1 MTLAE
6 VVAAPSIDGAFLDDP
21 YPTYRAWREEGAL
34 LWSDDF
40 FGGAWLLTR
49 HADVELALRDPA
61 LSAQRTGGW
70 VMAAA
75 EQGRD
80 ELRPFQSL
88 FARAMLFLD
97 APDHGRLRQILM
109 PSFRSDALA
118 PMQAWLDATVD
129 EQVRGLELEFDF
141 MAQIARPLPAR
152 VIGRLMGLDP
162 TLDATFMRWCE
173 DIAVFIGA
181 AQPEHAQLLRAQR
194 SLLEMTAY
202 FERELFPW
210 RRQRPGD
217 DLVSRLLAAEAQGQI
232 ESSLELLAQCAMLLF
247 AGYETTRNLLGNGVH
262 ALLAH
267 PDQWQRLC
275 ERPELS
281 GNAVRELLRFDSP
294 VQWTGRRASRA
305 MTLCGQPIRRGDL
318 ILPLI
323 GAANRD
329 PARHEDPDRLNIERS
344 TPGALSFGSGAHVC
358 IGAALTQ
365 MEAQAVLRAL
375 VTHQPGLHLR
385 QQPVRN
391 RNPLYR
397 GWTSLPM
404 GTEAHTTVH
413 LH

>member
-6 VVAAPSIDGAFLDDP
+6 AVTAPSIDEAFLDNP
-21 YPTYRAWREEGAL
+21 YPAYQAWREEGAM
-34 LWSDDF
+34 LWSDGF

-49 HADVELALRDPA
+49 HADVEAALRDPA

-75 EQGRD
+75 QQGRA

-109 PSFRSDALA
+109 PTFRPDALA
-118 PMQAWLDATVD
+118 PLQSWLDTTVAERVRALD
-129 EQVRGLELEFDF
+129 EPFDF

-152 VIGRLMGLDP
+152 VIGHLMDVDP
-162 TLDATFMRWCE
+162 ALDATFMRWCD

-202 FERELFPW
+202 FERELLPW
-210 RRQRPGD
+210 RRQHLGN
-217 DLVSRLLAAEAQGQI
+217 DLVSRLLQAEAQGQI
-232 ESSLELLAQCAMLLF
+232 ESGLELLAQCAMLLF
-247 AGYETTRNLLGNGVH
+247 AGFETTRNLLGNGLH
-262 ALLAH
+262 ALLSH
-267 PDQWQRLC
+267 PGQWRLLC
-275 ERPELS
+275 QQPELA

-294 VQWTGRRASRA
+294 VQWTGRRATRA
-305 MTLCGQPIRRGDL
+305 MTLCGQAVQRGDL

-323 GAANRD
+323 GSANRD
-329 PARHEDPDRLNIERS
+329 PARHSNPDALQIDRAN
-344 TPGALSFGSGAHVC
+344 PGALSFGSGAHIC

-365 MEAQAVLRAL
+365 METQAVLRAL
-375 VTHQPGLHLR
+375 AVHKPGLELDGV
-385 QQPVRN
+385 PLRN

-397 GWTSLPM
+397 GLATLPLRV
-404 GTEAHTTVH
+404 A
-413 LH
+413 

>member
-6 VVAAPSIDGAFLDDP
+6 AVAAPSIDEAFLDDP
-21 YPTYRAWREEGAL
+21 YPAYQAWREEGAM

-49 HADVELALRDPA
+49 HADVEAALRDPS

-75 EQGRD
+75 QQGRA

-97 APDHGRLRQILM
+97 APDHGRLRRILM
-109 PSFRSDALA
+109 PAFRPEALA
-118 PMQAWLDATVD
+118 QLQAWLDATVAERVSALD
-129 EQVRGLELEFDF
+129 GAFDF

-152 VIGRLMGLDP
+152 VIGRLMDVDP
-162 TLDATFMRWCE
+162 TLDTTFMRWCD

-202 FERELFPW
+202 FERELLPW
-210 RRQRPGD
+210 RRQHLGD
-217 DLVSRLLAAEAQGQI
+217 DLVSRLLQAESEGQI

-247 AGYETTRNLLGNGVH
+247 AGYETTRNLLGNGLH
-262 ALLAH
+262 ALLSH
-267 PDQWQRLC
+267 PGQWRLLC
-275 ERPELS
+275 QQPELA

-294 VQWTGRRASRA
+294 VQWTGRRATRA
-305 MTLCGQPIRRGDL
+305 MTLCGQPVQRGDL

-323 GAANRD
+323 GSANRD
-329 PARHEDPDRLNIERS
+329 PDRHSDPDTLQIDRAN
-344 TPGALSFGSGAHVC
+344 PGALSFGSGAHIC

-365 MEAQAVLRAL
+365 MEAQTVLRAL
-375 VTHQPGLHLR
+375 AVHQPGLVLEGT
-385 QQPVRN
+385 PVRN
-391 RNPLYR
+391 GNPLYR
-397 GWTSLPM
+397 GL
-404 GTEAHTTVH
+404 AALH
-413 LH
+413 LRGAISAAVT

>member
-6 VVAAPSIDGAFLDDP
+6 AVTAPSIDEAFLDNP
-21 YPTYRAWREEGAL
+21 YPAYQAWREEGAM
-34 LWSDDF
+34 LWSDGF

-49 HADVELALRDPA
+49 HADVEAALRDPA

-75 EQGRD
+75 QQGRA

-109 PSFRSDALA
+109 PAFRPDALA
-118 PMQAWLDATVD
+118 QMQAWLDATAAERVLALD
-129 EQVRGLELEFDF
+129 GPFDF

-152 VIGRLMGLDP
+152 IIGRLMDVDP
-162 TLDATFMRWCE
+162 ALDATFMRWCD

-202 FERELFPW
+202 FEHELLPW
-210 RRQRPGD
+210 RRQHLGD
-217 DLVSRLLAAEAQGQI
+217 DLVSRLLQAEAQGQI

-247 AGYETTRNLLGNGVH
+247 AGYETTRNLLGNGLH
-262 ALLAH
+262 ALLSH
-267 PDQWQRLC
+267 PGQWHLLC
-275 ERPELS
+275 QQPELA

-294 VQWTGRRASRA
+294 VQWTGRRATRA
-305 MTLCGQPIRRGDL
+305 MTLCGQAVQRGDL

-323 GAANRD
+323 GSANRD
-329 PARHEDPDRLNIERS
+329 PARHSNPDALQIDRAN
-344 TPGALSFGSGAHVC
+344 PGALSFGSGAHIC

-365 MEAQAVLRAL
+365 METQAVLRAL
-375 VTHQPGLHLR
+375 AVYKSGLELDGV
-385 QQPVRN
+385 PLRN

-397 GWTSLPM
+397 GLATLPLRV
-404 GTEAHTTVH
+404 A
-413 LH
+413 

>member
-6 VVAAPSIDGAFLDDP
+6 AVAAPSIDEAFLDDP
-21 YPTYRAWREEGAL
+21 YPAYQAWREEGAM

-49 HADVELALRDPA
+49 HADVEAALRDPS

-75 EQGRD
+75 QQGRT

-97 APDHGRLRQILM
+97 APDHGRLRRILM
-109 PSFRSDALA
+109 PAFRPEALA
-118 PMQAWLDATVD
+118 QLQAWLDATVVERVSALD
-129 EQVRGLELEFDF
+129 GSFDF

-152 VIGRLMGLDP
+152 VIGRLMDVDPALD
-162 TLDATFMRWCE
+162 TAFMRWCD

-194 SLLEMTAY
+194 SLLEMIAY
-202 FERELFPW
+202 FERELLPW
-210 RRQRPGD
+210 RRQHLGD
-217 DLVSRLLAAEAQGQI
+217 DLVSRLLQAESEGQI

-247 AGYETTRNLLGNGVH
+247 AGYETTRNLLGNGLH
-262 ALLAH
+262 ALLSH
-267 PDQWQRLC
+267 PGQWRLLC
-275 ERPELS
+275 QQPELA

-294 VQWTGRRASRA
+294 VQWTGRRATRA
-305 MTLCGQPIRRGDL
+305 MTLCGQPVQRGDL

-323 GAANRD
+323 GSANRD
-329 PARHEDPDRLNIERS
+329 PARHSDPDTLQIDRAN
-344 TPGALSFGSGAHVC
+344 PGALSFGSGAHIC

-365 MEAQAVLRAL
+365 MEAQTVLRAL
-375 VTHQPGLHLR
+375 AVHQPGLVLEGT
-385 QQPVRN
+385 PVRN
-391 RNPLYR
+391 GNPLYR
-397 GWTSLPM
+397 GLAALPLR
-404 GTEAHTTVH
+404 GAISAAVT
-413 LH
+413 